1 MKYWYKDPCVLV
13 PWFDTDGNKQWS
25 NVKFTGWVDRRVLRR
40 CLRKFI
46 KTNFNTSVSKSY
58 LDALISESVQ
68 LITDKP
74 VDRRIVSDRE
84 VEEWIQRIQC
94 NDDDN
99 EIDDEAVTRVQD
111 EPCGEAGMALP
122 VVQDQP
128 EVRRTEE
135 PVC

>member
-1 MKYWYKDPCVLV
+1 MKYWYRDLGILV

-25 NVKFTGWVDRRVLRR
+25 NVKFTGWVHRRVLRR

-46 KTNFNTSVSKSY
+46 KANFGLQARKSY
-58 LDALISESVQ
+58 LDALITMSCLRPSDATYVRKRA
-68 LITDKP
+68 TDA
-74 VDRRIVSDRE
+74 E
-84 VEEWIQRIQC
+84 VEEWIGRIQC

-99 EIDDEAVTRVQD
+99 ETDDEAITSIQN
-111 EPCGEAGMALP
+111 EPSGEARLALP